1 MNLEKIKDYFLKSGV
16 STNFSWFLNK
26 FEKGKLC
33 FFDKT
38 INDVYDV
45 YEDYDK
51 FYILDKTKE
60 EDVET
65 FINFRNMIKALNN
78 FYPNRWDIDLEF
90 IYDYF
95 NTKSDNDK
103 IVVLVK
109 GITIHY
115 PNVTIS
121 NKDNKQHNIKDL
133 FVSLKFELNK
143 KDKEN
148 KKVNII
154 GIFGRRATLTY
165 EEVCSN
171 YAHSHLNPNVAS
183 YFESN
188 NKNLFRNSITRFCT
202 GSGEINVLLADYNSD
217 SFNEDRFNLILV
229 QLMTLVSWESIEG
242 TPYRYISNIKIIL
255 NSSAPVEIKLLD
267 SYSNI
272 IRYIRDSFSNNR
284 ILPEDLKFIIKNSK
298 VELDENVFDNFILKL
313 SDCNSIVKGNFICF
327 ESNGKYYTHNS
338 VKPSEIKYYRH
349 TEQNPIVFRG
359 QDFPFTIIYPEEIK
373 KEEVEKSL
381 ILFKPA
387 VLKLKK
393 EIEDEI
399 NKKIIRNN
407 IIRYKSKSD
416 STREGN

>member
-1 MNLEKIKDYFLKSGV
+1 MNLEKIKDYFLKAGV

-38 INDVYDV
+38 VNDVYDV

-121 NKDNKQHNIKDL
+121 NKDNKQYNIKDL

-171 YAHSHLNPNVAS
+171 YAHSHLNPNLAH

-188 NKNLFRNSITRFCT
+188 NKNLFRNTITKFCT
-202 GSGEINVLLADYNSD
+202 GSGEINILLADYNSD

-229 QLMTLVSWESIEG
+229 QLITLVSWESIEG
-242 TPYRYISNIKIIL
+242 TPYRYISNIKIRL
-255 NSSAPVEIKLLD
+255 NSSTPTEIKLCN

-272 IRYIRDSFSNNR
+272 IRYIRDNFSNNR
-284 ILPEDLKFIIKNSK
+284 LLPEDIKFIIKNSK
-298 VELDENVFDNFILKL
+298 VELDENVFDKFVLKL

-327 ESNGKYYTHNS
+327 ESDGKYYMHNS
-338 VKPSEIKYYRH
+338 VKPSEIKYYKY

-399 NKKIIRNN
+399 NEKIIRNN

-416 STREGN
+416 STGEGN

>member
-1 MNLEKIKDYFLKSGV
+1 MNLEKIKDYFLKAGV
-16 STNFSWFLNK
+16 STNFSWFLDK
-26 FEKGKLC
+26 FERGKLC

-38 INDVYDV
+38 TNDVYDV

-65 FINFRNMIKALNN
+65 FVNFRSMIKALNN
-78 FYPNRWDIDLEF
+78 FYPNRWDIDIEF
-90 IYDYF
+90 IYDNF
-95 NTKSDNDK
+95 SSTSDNDK

-109 GITIHY
+109 GIIIYY
-115 PNVTIS
+115 PNITIS
-121 NKDNKQHNIKDL
+121 NEKNRQHNIKDL
-133 FVSLKFELNK
+133 FVNLKFELNK
-143 KDKEN
+143 KN

-171 YAHSHLNPNVAS
+171 YAHSHLNPSVER
-183 YFESN
+183 YFETS
-188 NKNLFRNSITRFCT
+188 NKNFFRNTITRFCT
-202 GSGEINVLLADYNSD
+202 GSGEINILLADYNCND
-217 SFNEDRFNLILV
+217 FNEDRFNLILV

-242 TPYRYISNIKIIL
+242 TPYRYINNIKIRL
-255 NSSAPVEIKLLD
+255 NSSTPTQIKLNN

-272 IRYIRDSFSNNR
+272 IKYIRDNFSNNR
-284 ILPEDLKFIIKNSK
+284 LLPEDLKFIIKNSK
-298 VELDENVFDNFILKL
+298 VELDENTFNKFILRL
-313 SDCNSIVKGNFICF
+313 SDCNSIVKNNFICF
-327 ESNGKYYTHNS
+327 ESDGKYYMHNS
-338 VKPSEIKYYRH
+338 VKPSEIKYYKH
-349 TEQNPIVFRG
+349 TEQNPIIFRG

-373 KEEVEKSL
+373 EEEIEKSL

-399 NKKIIRNN
+399 NEKITRNN
-407 IIRYKSKSD
+407 IIRYKSKGD

>member
-1 MNLEKIKDYFLKSGV
+1 MNLEKIKDYFLKAGV
-16 STNFSWFLNK
+16 STNFSWFLDK
-26 FEKGKLC
+26 FERGKLC

-38 INDVYDV
+38 TNDVYDV
-45 YEDYDK
+45 YEDCDK

-65 FINFRNMIKALNN
+65 FVNFRSMIKALNN
-78 FYPNRWDIDLEF
+78 FYPNRWDIDIEF

-95 NTKSDNDK
+95 NTESDDDK
-103 IVVLVK
+103 IVALVK
-109 GITIHY
+109 GITIYY
-115 PNVTIS
+115 PNITIS

-143 KDKEN
+143 KDKKN

-171 YAHSHLNPNVAS
+171 YAHSHLNPSVEH
-183 YFESN
+183 YFETN
-188 NKNLFRNSITRFCT
+188 NKNFFRNTITRFCT
-202 GSGEINVLLADYNSD
+202 GSGEINILLADYNCND
-217 SFNEDRFNLILV
+217 FNEDRFNLILV

-242 TPYRYISNIKIIL
+242 TPYRYINNIKIRL
-255 NSSAPVEIKLLD
+255 NSSTPTQIKLNN

-272 IRYIRDSFSNNR
+272 IKYIRDNFSNNR
-284 ILPEDLKFIIKNSK
+284 LLPEDLKFIIKNSK
-298 VELDENVFDNFILKL
+298 VELDENTFNKFILRL
-313 SDCNSIVKGNFICF
+313 SDCNSIVKNNFICF
-327 ESNGKYYTHNS
+327 ESDGKYYMHNS
-338 VKPSEIKYYRH
+338 VKPSEIKYYKH
-349 TEQNPIVFRG
+349 TEQNPIIFRG

-373 KEEVEKSL
+373 EEEIEKSL

-399 NKKIIRNN
+399 NEKIIRNN

-416 STREGN
+416 STGEGN

>member
-1 MNLEKIKDYFLKSGV
+1 MDLEKIKDCFLKAEV

-38 INDVYDV
+38 TNDVYKT

-78 FYPNRWDIDLEF
+78 FYPNRWDIDIEF
-90 IYDYF
+90 MYDYF
-95 NTKSDNDK
+95 NTKSDDNK

-115 PNVTIS
+115 PNITIS
-121 NKDNKQHNIKDL
+121 NGDNKQHNIKDL
-133 FVSLKFELNK
+133 FVSLKFELNRK
-143 KDKEN
+143 N

-171 YAHSHLNPNVAS
+171 YAHSHLNPNVTR

-188 NKNLFRNSITRFCT
+188 SKNLFKNSITRFCT
-202 GSGEINVLLADYNSD
+202 GSGEINVLLADYNSN

-242 TPYRYISNIKIIL
+242 TPYRYIRDIKIRL
-255 NSSAPVEIKLLD
+255 NSNTPTEIKLWS
-267 SYSNI
+267 SYYSSIKYI
-272 IRYIRDSFSNNR
+272 IDGFSNNKVK
-284 ILPEDLKFIIKNSK
+284 PENLKFIIKNSK
-298 VELDENVFDNFILKL
+298 IELDENAFDNFILEL
-313 SDCNSIVKGNFICF
+313 SNSYSLVKNCFICF
-327 ESNGKYYTHNS
+327 EFDGKYYTHNS
-338 VKPSEIKYYRH
+338 IKPSEIKYYKY

-359 QDFPFTIIYPEEIK
+359 EDFPFTIIYPEEIK
-373 KEEVEKSL
+373 EEEVEKSL

-387 VLKLKK
+387 VLKFKK

-407 IIRYKSKSD
+407 VIRYKSKSN